1 MNANNWPL
9 HEMEREVYTVPYS
22 LDECQARLEQL
33 DEPEPRPRYFVRY
46 EFTHSRTKVVKLIEH
61 SPTSQDVVYCLQ
73 RRRLF
78 EHSGSPRDVYAEMN
92 VALEPLSATTL
103 VILYSSRRMTKAQK
117 SMLASSTAIILT
129 FPIIFGLSSSERIA
143 AVGVGF
149 LFILPVIAILLA
161 EVSFHFWRQKKKL
174 RRQITKALTLE
185 PHMKE

>member
-1 MNANNWPL
+1 MNANKWPL
-9 HEMEREVYTVPYS
+9 NEMEREVYTVPYS

-46 EFTHSRTKVVKLIEH
+46 EFTHSRTKVIKLVEK
-61 SPTSQDVVYCLQ
+61 SPVVMYCLQ
-73 RRRLF
+73 RRRHF
-78 EHSGSPRDVYAEMN
+78 EHSGSPRDIYAEMN

-103 VILYSSRRMTKAQK
+103 VTLYSSRRMTKAQK

-129 FPIIFGLSSSERIA
+129 FPIILGLSSSERIA

-149 LFILPVIAILLA
+149 LFILPVIAVLLA

-174 RRQITKALTLE
+174 RRQIMQALTLE
-185 PHMKE
+185 PQMKE